1 MKVLC
6 HLPRRNRLPATGYSN
21 ERISMGPIELLND
34 ILADRKRRTGIN
46 VQRAEPL
53 PGNGM
58 LETALGTE
66 RNTLPSVAWVTTDRV
81 DPLAEQFDQAGASE
95 RTSFGREHR
104 ESSDHRAD
112 D

>member
-1 MKVLC
+1 M
-6 HLPRRNRLPATGYSN
+6 S
-21 ERISMGPIELLND
+21 PIELLND
-34 ILADRKRRTGIN
+34 IRADRKRRTGIY
-46 VQRAEPL
+46 VQWAKPL
-53 PGNGM
+53 PCNGM

-66 RNTLPSVAWVTTDRV
+66 RNAFPSVTLVTTDRA
-81 DPLAEQFDQAGASE
+81 DPLAEQFNQAGASE